1 MPGRWTPHKKIILSW
16 VVVRAFRGKK
26 LVDWSALGV
35 KITTF
40 KDAIVSLDGY
50 SRNQTKK
57 LMSKS
62 IYSS

>member
-1 MPGRWTPHKKIILSW
+1 M
-16 VVVRAFRGKK
+16 GKQF
-26 LVDWSALGV
+26 VDWSALDV

-40 KDAIVSLDGY
+40 KDAIVPLDGY